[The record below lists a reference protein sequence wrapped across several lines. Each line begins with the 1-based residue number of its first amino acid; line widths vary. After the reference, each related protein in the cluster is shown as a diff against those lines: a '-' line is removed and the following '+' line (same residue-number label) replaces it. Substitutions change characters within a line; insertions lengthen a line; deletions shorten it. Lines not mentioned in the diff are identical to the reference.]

1 MDPLEIL
8 GNPLGTKVAP
18 LFHKSLTIELTV
30 RTFHKDQASINLS
43 ERDIVT
49 TTHGHHILSNSLLH
63 SYLLPT
69 HLPTYTPDFRPS
81 DIVSFVSVPLKTH

>member
-18 LFHKSLTIELTV
+18 LFHKSLTIELTI

-49 TTHGHHILSNSLLH
+49 TSGWT
-63 SYLLPT
+63 SYTIKLIT
-69 HLPTYTPDFRPS
+69 S
-81 DIVSFVSVPLKTH
+81 